1 MTRSMA
7 TGLVITGLA
16 ASVYFSATASAHHAF
31 AAEFDRESPVQ
42 LTGTVTE
49 MRWANPHAWIYIDVE
64 GEDGTVVNWALETR
78 AAHNLIRLGWRPND
92 VPVGA
97 VLVIEGFQAR
107 NGSPTAS
114 IATVTFEDG
123 RRLFAG
129 PPDGP
134 GQQ

>member
-1 MTRSMA
+1 MTRSMRTALVIAGLA
-7 TGLVITGLA
+7 TG
-16 ASVYFSATASAHHAF
+16 VYVAATASAHHAF

-64 GEDGTVVNWALETR
+64 GEDGSVVNWALETR
-78 AAHNLIRLGWRPND
+78 AANNLIRLGWRPAD

-97 VLVIEGFQAR
+97 VLVIEGFRAR

-114 IATVTFEDG
+114 IASVTFENG

-134 GQQ
+134 AQN